1 MDSAPRRYPALRP
14 LTHPPMNTP
23 LLVREVERLARE
35 RGWSRR
41 RLARELGI
49 DATTFSHVRS
59 GRDPIS
65 QPLLVQ
71 MGVVFGGS
79 STIRNLI
86 LHYVL
91 IEAPPR
97 YAARRKGATTAAFA
111 TVPYKVRWRIRRWLA
126 LLDSTDT
133 PQRGLYLTGGDAPLL
148 SAAARFAVHETEQQQ
163 RTVIVIRANDRL
175 DGSHARAATEASLL
189 VIERVE
195 FVSESVTRLIDARS
209 DALKPMIVT
218 SSRDREALTDPY
230 LIRVFRAWT
239 ETITVAP
246 PRAHPPTLRHAKH
259 S

>member
-1 MDSAPRRYPALRP
+1 
-14 LTHPPMNTP
+14 MNAS

-49 DATTFSHVRS
+49 DATTFSHVRT
-59 GRDPIS
+59 GRAPIS

-71 MGVVFGGS
+71 IGVVFGAS
-79 STIRNLI
+79 SAIRSLI

-97 YAARRKGATTAAFA
+97 YAARRKGATPAAFA
-111 TVPYKVRWRIRRWLA
+111 PVPYKVRWRIRRWLA
-126 LLDSTDT
+126 DLDGTDA
-133 PQRGLYLTGGDAPLL
+133 PQRGLYLTGGDAALL
-148 SAAARFAVHETEQQQ
+148 SAAARFAVHEAEQEQS
-163 RTVIVIRANDRL
+163 VVVIRANDRL
-175 DGSHARAATEASLL
+175 DGSHATAAAEARLL

-195 FVSESVTRLIDARS
+195 FVSESVALLIHARS
-209 DALKPMIVT
+209 DALRPMIVT
-218 SSRDREALTDPY
+218 SCRDRDALADAH

-239 ETITVAP
+239 ETITVSAP
-246 PRAHPPTLRHAKH
+246 SATPSHRRHAPH

>member
-1 MDSAPRRYPALRP
+1 
-14 LTHPPMNTP
+14 MNAP
-23 LLVREVERLARE
+23 LLVREVERIARE

-71 MGVVFGGS
+71 IGVVFGGS

-97 YAARRKGATTAAFA
+97 FAARRKGATPGAFSA
-111 TVPYKVRWRIRRWLA
+111 VPYKVRWRVRRWLA
-126 LLDSTDT
+126 QLNTTES

-148 SAAARFAVHETEQQQ
+148 SAAARFAVHEAEQQ

-175 DGSHARAATEASLL
+175 DGSHTKAATEARLL

-195 FVSESVTRLIDARS
+195 FASESVARLIHARS
-209 DALKPMIVT
+209 DALRPIIVT
-218 SSRDREALTDPY
+218 SCRDRETLTDPY
-230 LIRVFRAWT
+230 LVRVFRAWT
-239 ETITVAP
+239 ETITVSA
-246 PRAHPPTLRHAKH
+246 PRAHPPTRRHAKH